1 MEPRVFGNLLQ
12 TRGSTAFGCSSLGF
26 PRGRPANIQ
35 TLVGS
40 RRRHGMSHSRS
51 IWGHT
56 GIRMLQAPS
65 AVHIPALG
73 PPSLRLQGCDTAHV
87 RVAWGKEILHFF
99 PFFFYIWDLD
109 IQVNHKLGR
118 CCVWVVLGEFFAF
131 FLVFHLQQLGSLRDR
146 NKGSSSA
153 SFSRWLLWKVE

>member
-109 IQVNHKLGR
+109 VQVNHKLGR

-131 FLVFHLQQLGSLRDR
+131 FLVFHLQQQDLHIDR
-146 NKGSSSA
+146 NIHSS
-153 SFSRWLLWKVE
+153 WLLFPDGLLWSVE